1 MSFDPL
7 LGTQV
12 GPYRLLG
19 LLGVGGMSR
28 VYVGR
33 HMHLGRR
40 AAVKLLAPH
49 LVGDSQS
56 VSRFFHEARAAAEA
70 QSPHIVEIYDFIWEP
85 KLKLAA
91 YIMEL
96 LRGRDLRATLQSEK
110 SLAPARA
117 ARIGADVCRALSV
130 LHTAGVVHR
139 DIKPE
144 NIFVCE
150 GPVDNERAKL
160 LDLGI
165 AKFGAA
171 PVAHKTMLGAAV
183 GSPWYMSP
191 EQAGACELDGRAD
204 LYALGVVLFEMLSGK
219 LPFTHEKMS
228 EIQRMHLEL
237 APPRLSG
244 PIGDIVWR
252 CMQKRP
258 DDRFASARELERAL
272 HALDRED
279 ALNLLDRSN
288 HRLQLV
294 QVAH

>member
-1 MSFDPL
+1 D
-7 LGTQV
+7 
-12 GPYRLLG
+12 
-19 LLGVGGMSR
+19 
-28 VYVGR
+28 
-33 HMHLGRR
+33 
-40 AAVKLLAPH
+40 
-49 LVGDSQS
+49 D
-56 VSRFFHEARAAAEA
+56 
-70 QSPHIVEIYDFIWEP
+70 
-85 KLKLAA
+85 
-91 YIMEL
+91 
-96 LRGRDLRATLQSEK
+96 
-110 SLAPARA
+110 
-117 ARIGADVCRALSV
+117 
-130 LHTAGVVHR
+130 
-139 DIKPE
+139 
-144 NIFVCE
+144 
-150 GPVDNERAKL
+150 ERAKL
-160 LDLGI
+160 IDLGI

-228 EIQRMHLEL
+228 ELQRMHLEL
-237 APPRLSG
+237 PPPRLSG

-252 CMQKRP
+252 CMQKCP